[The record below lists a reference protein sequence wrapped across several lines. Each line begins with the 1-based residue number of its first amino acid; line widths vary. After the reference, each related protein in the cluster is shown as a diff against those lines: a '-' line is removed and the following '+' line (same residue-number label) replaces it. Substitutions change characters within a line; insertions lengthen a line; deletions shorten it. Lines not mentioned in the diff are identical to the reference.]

1 MDVNGIKDLHVGY
14 AHFSSHPTHGKKRQV
29 TSTVFKPP
37 FWPLSLVCF
46 HHIHLPPLFYMVFVF
61 LSVHFNSRSF
71 WLKTPST
78 IWSLPTSSAFPGPTE
93 FASVSLFR
101 PPCAACNV
109 MRKVVA
115 AHLLNQMCWLVVS
128 IYPLLEVRSSTWRR
142 KALCETM
149 KQVSI

>member
-1 MDVNGIKDLHVGY
+1 MALKTYTLDMPIFQVTP
-14 AHFSSHPTHGKKRQV
+14 PTGKKGKLHQPCLNHHSDYCLSYV
-29 TSTVFKPP
+29 STISIFHR
-37 FWPLSLVCF
+37 CF
-46 HHIHLPPLFYMVFVF
+46 TWF
-61 LSVHFNSRSF
+61 LSVHFSSRSF

-78 IWSLPTSSAFPGPTE
+78 IWSLPTSSGFPGPTE
-93 FASVSLFR
+93 FASMSLCR
-101 PPCAACNV
+101 PRCTACNV
-109 MRKVVA
+109 MRKAVVA